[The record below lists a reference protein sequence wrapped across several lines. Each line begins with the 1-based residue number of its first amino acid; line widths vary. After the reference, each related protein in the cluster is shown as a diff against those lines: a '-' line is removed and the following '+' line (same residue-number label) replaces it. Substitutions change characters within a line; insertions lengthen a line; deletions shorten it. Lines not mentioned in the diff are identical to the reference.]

1 MLRQQ
6 LGVGLLEVLI
16 ALLLLAVAVLGFSAM
31 QMRAVK
37 ATDETL
43 FRSDALVAIRNISED
58 MRLYPTIEQRQKY
71 QDYVALL
78 NQQDPLDP
86 LKSALTNCNTTACTS
101 EQQMQFNAFQS
112 VALARDNGI
121 FINAMTCPGT
131 EQATSLKKMCLV
143 AAWGNTKP
151 NMGSDK
157 EDCTDATGVYNRG
170 ATCFVVEAY

>member
-78 NQQDPLDP
+78 NQQASLT
-86 LKSALTNCNTTACTS
+86 SAPIDCNTTACTS

-121 FINAMTCPGT
+121 FVNAMTCPGT